1 MPKIKTNPFQL
12 RCEFRRGAGNVITCP
27 SFPEVH
33 YDEEASKEGGP
44 HHCAI
49 VVQNIQ
55 VIHRCFDLKLS
66 HNV

>member
-1 MPKIKTNPFQL
+1 LLQL
-12 RCEFRRGAGNVITCP
+12 RCEFKRGAGNVITCP

-33 YDEEASKEGGP
+33 YDDEASKEGGP

-55 VIHRCFDLKLS
+55 VLS
-66 HNV
+66 AAGPEIRFRFKIF